1 MVNSKSYG
9 AVSIVVIGALL
20 ILFSNIYYKDYHAE
34 NVELALKLLRSNQ
47 KEVLILW
54 FLTLIGAALEVAGV
68 IIMFK
73 VTWSNIRYSYYEYNL
88 WLHLLILLIVVM
100 ISIITIY
107 FAVKAIFGIAL
118 LAMIVIALMYENDE
132 KDKRKRR

>member
-9 AVSIVVIGALL
+9 AVSVVIIGALF

-34 NVELALKLLRSNQ
+34 NIELAFKILQSNQ
-47 KEVLILW
+47 KEVLTLW
-54 FLTLIGAALEVAGV
+54 FLTLIGAALQVAGV
-68 IIMFK
+68 LSMLKI
-73 VTWSNIRYSYYEYNL
+73 TWSNIRYSYYEYNL
-88 WLHLLILLIVVM
+88 WLHLLILLIVVA

-118 LAMIVIALMYENDE
+118 IALIVFALMYGNDN
-132 KDKRKRR
+132 KR